1 MHGGSAGGYTAQ
13 AIGLEYTTASRGAF
27 TGTFTVLAVPI
38 LVRPTH
44 ILAAMPVMQSCT
56 VHLAA
61 HNLITWHAY
70 GHIHSFLFLLWNQCV
85 NAVGFPECLRVWMHM
100 LSNL

>member
-38 LVRPTH
+38 LVRPTY
-44 ILAAMPVMQSCT
+44 LLQCLSCNVALFTWLPTTLSPGMPMAIST
-56 VHLAA
+56 D
-61 HNLITWHAY
+61 
-70 GHIHSFLFLLWNQCV
+70 F
-85 NAVGFPECLRVWMHM
+85 FP
-100 LSNL
+100 SIGISA